1 MEDEGPASGMANRM
15 NGLMKGILKKEF
27 PSKSGGPTFIH
38 STSGGDSMSKPY
50 LCPSCGTNRTR
61 FNLIEQVVHP
71 VKKDPH
77 TGEITETIGM
87 DDPLQIPYTGEPLRV
102 QCGVCGLVEPEERF
116 VKTAQSNPFPAGI
129 NA

>member
-1 MEDEGPASGMANRM
+1 MKAATSGISNRM
-15 NGLMKGILKKEF
+15 NGLLKGILLKRIPFLGE
-27 PSKSGGPTFIH
+27 STFIH
-38 STSGGDSMSKPY
+38 LTSGGVSMSKPY

-77 TGEITETIGM
+77 TGEITERIGM

-116 VKTAQSNPFPAGI
+116 VKTALSNPFPAGI
-129 NA
+129 NV

>member
-1 MEDEGPASGMANRM
+1 
-15 NGLMKGILKKEF
+15 MKGLIPGSLWIGDSS
-27 PSKSGGPTFIH
+27 PPIH
-38 STSGGDSMSKPY
+38 SLPEVISMSHPY

-71 VKKDPH
+71 VKKDPQ
-77 TGEITETIGM
+77 TGEITERIGT
-87 DDPLQIPYTGEPLRV
+87 DDPLQIPYTGESLRV

-116 VKTAQSNPFPAGI
+116 IKTAQNGPAPTGI